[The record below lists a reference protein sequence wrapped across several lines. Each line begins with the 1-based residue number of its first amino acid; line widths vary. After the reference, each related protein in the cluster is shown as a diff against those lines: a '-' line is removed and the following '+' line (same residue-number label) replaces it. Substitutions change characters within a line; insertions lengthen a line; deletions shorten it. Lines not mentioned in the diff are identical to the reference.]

1 VSVYYAR
8 EPGEQGQV
16 ITDEGAAAG
25 LLLTELLERGVMP
38 VRAAL
43 ELVSYLADILS
54 IAEEDGAVHGD
65 IRPGSV
71 RLDEGGTVVIEG
83 YGQPRRSTRAPEGFP
98 LGVAT
103 DTYALA
109 LILVS
114 SLSNVPFGAIPR
126 DRDAHDDL
134 MVDRLRG
141 VDWGDLAGKR
151 WLDDVLLFL
160 SSMLAY
166 DPTERPAP
174 LDVANVLGQIAAA
187 APGDD
192 LTAWAEQ
199 AFSDRGRKRGR
210 SAFSPMPE
218 EDLGGPV
225 SIGGAQVSRTAALR
239 IRQAASAKGESTN
252 FWTRD
257 KIASM
262 LGDEE
267 DVSAPLRK
275 EFKVAPPPASG
286 RKKPPEATTAPPV
299 PDSTFSG
306 GATAPPA
313 PTPIGRMSPPKP
325 APPAPPTPVA
335 RPASPPPISGPIA
348 VSGPIASAGAPPAE
362 APSPAPSSNRATLAI
377 GLVLVLVVL
386 CGGGGLLAGLVYYLR
401 GQDAAE
407 PVAVEVDVEEEA
419 APAEAGGAEPAAEPT
434 EPAEAAPAEGAEAA
448 AADKKSADAPAEKPA
463 DKAPPPREKKET
475 ARSST
480 STSTSSSPSKSSG
493 GTTASSSS
501 TTSTAST
508 TRAAPPPPSGSF
520 PADVKFSL
528 MGKEARVE
536 CGDGQRRDFVG
547 TVRLTFDSITT
558 CIIKAGGG
566 KTAVTVRGSGSFT
579 CTEDA
584 GVVACGGG

>member
-1 VSVYYAR
+1 MSVYYAR

-25 LLLTELLERGVMP
+25 LLLSELLERGVMP

-65 IRPGSV
+65 IRAGSV

-199 AFSDRGRKRGR
+199 AFADRGRKRGR

-267 DVSAPLRK
+267 EVSAPLRK
-275 EFKVAPPPASG
+275 EFKVAPPAAAP
-286 RKKPPEATTAPPV
+286 RKKLADATTAPPV

-313 PTPIGRMSPPKP
+313 PTPIGRMTPPKP
-325 APPAPPTPVA
+325 SPPAQPPAVA
-335 RPASPPPISGPIA
+335 RPASLPPPIA
-348 VSGPIASAGAPPAE
+348 VQGPIASQGAPPAE
-362 APSPAPSSNRATLAI
+362 PPAPAPSSNRATLAI

-407 PVAVEVDVEEEA
+407 PVAAEVDATEADAPAEGVEAEAPAEPTEPTEA
-419 APAEAGGAEPAAEPT
+419 APAEDA
-434 EPAEAAPAEGAEAA
+434 
-448 AADKKSADAPAEKPA
+448 APAEKPA
-463 DKAPPPREKKET
+463 EKAPPPKEKKEAARASTPSNASGT
-475 ARSST
+475 ASTSRTPSKSSSTAATTPTASST
-480 STSTSSSPSKSSG
+480 STS
-493 GTTASSSS
+493 
-501 TTSTAST
+501 
-508 TRAAPPPPSGSF
+508 TRAAPPPPPAGGF

-547 TVRLTFDSITT
+547 TVRLSFDSITT

>member
-1 VSVYYAR
+1 MSVYYAR

-25 LLLTELLERGVMP
+25 LLLSELLERGVMP

-141 VDWGDLAGKR
+141 VDWGELGGKR

-174 LDVANVLGQIAAA
+174 LDVANVLGQIAGA
-187 APGDD
+187 APGED
-192 LTAWAEQ
+192 LTGWAEQ

-267 DVSAPLRK
+267 EVSAPLRK
-275 EFKVAPPPASG
+275 EFKVAPPAAAP
-286 RKKPPEATTAPPV
+286 RKKPAEPAVAPPV

-313 PTPIGRMSPPKP
+313 PTPIGRMTPPK
-325 APPAPPTPVA
+325 ANPPPPPVA
-335 RPASPPPISGPIA
+335 RPASPPPPIA
-348 VSGPIASAGAPPAE
+348 VQGPIASQGAPQAEPPA
-362 APSPAPSSNRATLAI
+362 PAPSSNRATLAI

-407 PVAVEVDVEEEA
+407 PVAAEVDAGEA
-419 APAEAGGAEPAAEPT
+419 AEPAEGTEAAAEPT
-434 EPAEAAPAEGAEAA
+434 EPTEAAPAEGAEAA
-448 AADKKSADAPAEKPA
+448 AADEKPAEAPAEKPA
-463 DKAPPPREKKET
+463 EKAPPPREKKET
-475 ARSST
+475 ARNTTSTSTPSST
-480 STSTSSSPSKSSG
+480 STRSQSKSSS
-493 GTTASSSS
+493 TASSTS
-501 TTSTAST
+501 TTSAPATTT
-508 TRAAPPPPSGSF
+508 TRAAPPPPAGGF

-547 TVRLTFDSITT
+547 TVRLSFDSITT

-566 KTAVTVRGSGSFT
+566 KAAVTVRGAGSFT